1 MSKNAFYSQS
11 GGVTSVINTTASAVI
26 LEAKKVKINKV
37 FAGKNGILGALNEEL
52 YDTSVESTSFIQDLK
67 FRPGGV
73 FDPADINRKTLVK
86 IKKNI
91 RESLMYFVLMTLV
104 TFL

>member
-26 LEAKKVKINKV
+26 LEAKKSKKINKV

-52 YDTSVESTSFIQDLK
+52 YDTSVESTSFIKDLK
-67 FRPGGV
+67 FRPWWCLW
-73 FDPADINRKTLVK
+73 ILQ
-86 IKKNI
+86 I
-91 RESLMYFVLMTLV
+91 
-104 TFL
+104 